1 MKDLQPIEVCVV
13 VSLPQAQVKS
23 VVQVVQMSAD
33 EYASKELQQWRK
45 EAAQKDIEAIKSH
58 ELDMLA
64 LGNTFVMKSH
74 KGEQVCQSCI
84 ERERRFVTPG
94 LVCAGYREV

>member
-1 MKDLQPIEVCVV
+1 MRFVL
-13 VSLPQAQVKS
+13 SLPLPLIS
-23 VVQVVQMSAD
+23 VDSVDVQVVQMSAD

-74 KGEQVCQSCI
+74 KGEQVS
-84 ERERRFVTPG
+84 
-94 LVCAGYREV
+94 

>member
-74 KGEQVCQSCI
+74 KGEQVS
-84 ERERRFVTPG
+84 
-94 LVCAGYREV
+94 